1 MTSTTEISE
10 VLKTDAKGRVRVPK
24 ERRAALLDEF
34 ERSGLSGA
42 KFAAHYGLKYP
53 SFAGWVQQRR
63 RERGAPAPAAGGV
76 RWLEALTEPPVAA
89 AALTLHLP
97 GGARL
102 EITGSAQVPLAAAL
116 MSLFSLRPSLDFLSG
131 STVTGRPERGR
142 SVRGRRRQ
150 GRGW

>member
-1 MTSTTEISE
+1 MTSTTETTK
-10 VLKTDAKGRVRVPK
+10 VLKTDAKGRVRVPR

-63 RERGAPAPAAGGV
+63 RERAAPAPTAGGV
-76 RWLEALTEPPVAA
+76 RWLEAVAESTA

-97 GGARL
+97 GGASL
-102 EITGSAQVPLAAAL
+102 EITGPAQVPLAAAL
-116 MSLFSLRPSLDFLSG
+116 LRLLSTA
-131 STVTGRPERGR
+131 SATEAR
-142 SVRGRRRQ
+142 SC
-150 GRGW
+150 